1 MLRLLVIILSAA
13 APLLGGCVAN
23 KQYNTTPDQYLSAVI
38 VAGEGV
44 VGVDLAIIEFDE
56 FGMLWD
62 RDQLEDAI
70 SLIERRN
77 EASERGIVVFT
88 YTHGWM
94 NNADQSRSESDL
106 TRFRDWTAGLAG
118 RLQDQGELAP
128 DHVVGVYLAWRGA
141 TTRLPLVS
149 TATFWDR
156 RRTAE
161 RVASYPMLETLIRI
175 KTAGQSRSDSK
186 VIVSGHS
193 MGGLILTKT
202 LAPSLNALLLHQGEG
217 GVSKL
222 TNMLVTHNPAFDGLS
237 TYQFIEYLKLNGVTA
252 ELRTGDGSVEPA
264 PGPIMLSI
272 TSEADWV
279 TRLAYSAGQIVGHRS
294 TNFRSTLGEGTPS
307 QGYLATRALGHVDH
321 LISHR
326 AWVED
331 GEVKLERVPG
341 AYNDTPYWIV
351 QVSEEICRDHGDI
364 FNDRYNELYRRIL
377 HLNRIFEPEV
387 QTWVRRRPAAP
398 LNEIPLVS
406 MERHVTERPSHKQKG
421 NQ

>member
-1 MLRLLVIILSAA
+1 MPRSLLLILASACC
-13 APLLGGCVAN
+13 LLSGCVAN
-23 KQYNTTPDQYLSAVI
+23 TQYNTLPDQYLSEVI
-38 VAGEGV
+38 PATDGT

-62 RDQLEDAI
+62 RDQLEDTI
-70 SLIERRN
+70 ELIAQRN
-77 EASERGIVVFT
+77 ADAERGIVVFT

-94 NNADQSRSESDL
+94 NNADQSREESDL
-106 TRFRDWTAGLAG
+106 TRFRDWSAGLAG
-118 RLQDQGELAP
+118 RLEAQGESAP
-128 DHVVGVYLAWRGA
+128 GHVVAVYLAWRGA
-141 TTRLPLVS
+141 TTRLPLLN

-175 KTAGQSRSDSK
+175 KTAAQSRPDSK
-186 VIVSGHS
+186 IIVSGHS

-202 LAPSLNALLLHQGEG
+202 LAPSLNALLLHQGET

-237 TYQFIEYLKLNGVTA
+237 TYQFVDYLKRNGVTA
-252 ELRTGDGSVEPA
+252 ELRTADETVEPA

-279 TRLAYSAGQIVGHRS
+279 TSLAYPAGQILGHRS
-294 TNFRSTLGEGTPS
+294 TNFRSDLGNDTPKQS
-307 QGYLATRALGHVDH
+307 YLATRALGHIDH

-331 GEVKLERVPG
+331 GEIKLERVPG

-351 QVSEEICRDHGDI
+351 QVSADICKDHGDI
-364 FNDRYNELYRRIL
+364 FNDRYNALYRRIL
-377 HLNRIFEPEV
+377 HLNRIFETGV
-387 QTWVRRRPAAP
+387 QTWVRQDRPGSVGAP
-398 LNEIPLVS
+398 IRSQPAESSAPPDT
-406 MERHVTERPSHKQKG
+406 HTTKG
-421 NQ
+421 TK

>member
-1 MLRLLVIILSAA
+1 MPRSVLLILVNACC
-13 APLLGGCVAN
+13 LLSGCVAN
-23 KQYNTTPDQYLSAVI
+23 KQYNTLPVEYLTEVI
-38 VAGEGV
+38 PVTEGT

-70 SLIERRN
+70 ALIERRN
-77 EASERGIVVFT
+77 EESERGIVVFT

-94 NNADQSRSESDL
+94 NNADQSRSQSDL
-106 TRFRDWTAGLAG
+106 TRFRGWISGLAG
-118 RLQDQGELAP
+118 RLQSQGDSAP
-128 DHVVGVYLAWRGA
+128 EHVVGVYLAWRGA

-175 KTAGQSRSDSK
+175 KTAGQSRPDSK

-252 ELRTGDGSVEPA
+252 ELRTGDGSAEPA

-279 TRLAYSAGQIVGHRS
+279 TRIAYPAGQIVGHRS
-294 TNFRSTLGEGTPS
+294 TNFRSDLGGNTPA

-326 AWVED
+326 AWIED

-364 FNDRYNELYRRIL
+364 FNNRYNELYRRIL

-387 QTWVRRRPAAP
+387 QTWVRRRPDKP
-398 LNEIPLVS
+398 LDETPPMS
-406 MERHVTERPSHKQKG
+406 MEGHVTEPPSHQQKG